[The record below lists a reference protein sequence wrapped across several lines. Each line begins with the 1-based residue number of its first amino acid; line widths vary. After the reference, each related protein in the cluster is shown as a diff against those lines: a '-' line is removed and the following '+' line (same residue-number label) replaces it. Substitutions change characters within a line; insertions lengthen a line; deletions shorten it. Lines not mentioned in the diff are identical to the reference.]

1 MSMSQSIKLNIP
13 KDIAGWSAVRERA
26 LTIYWDRRKNNA
38 TENQA
43 LLAVLDDCLRD
54 DVPL

>member
-1 MSMSQSIKLNIP
+1 MSKTVKLNIP
-13 KDIAGWSAVRERA
+13 EDIAGWRAIRERA

-43 LLAVLDDCLRD
+43 LFAVLDDCLRD
-54 DVPL
+54 DTTS

>member
-1 MSMSQSIKLNIP
+1 MSKTIELNIP
-13 KDIAGWSAVRERA
+13 KDLAGWNAIRERA

-54 DVPL
+54 DPRY

>member
-1 MSMSQSIKLNIP
+1 MSKTVKLNIP
-13 KDIAGWSAVRERA
+13 EDIAGWRAVRERA

-43 LLAVLDDCLRD
+43 LFAVLDDCLRD
-54 DVPL
+54 DTSGDQ